1 MLYLSCLSSL
11 TVRNEYCQAVVDDGG
26 LKCML
31 DLLVNPDQNKNVVK
45 EALRLIK
52 TLAGNDNVKKDI
64 QNSQGISIIINAMTK
79 HIVSW
84 DYVHFVY
91 FKLHFI
97 DFTFFRLSS
106 RFASPAAAPS
116 PPCASG
122 TWTTP
127 SRS

>member
-26 LKCML
+26 LKCLL
-31 DLLVNPDQNKNVVK
+31 DLLVDPDQNKNVVK

-79 HIVSW
+79 HIVS
-84 DYVHFVY
+84 
-91 FKLHFI
+91 L
-97 DFTFFRLSS
+97 TT
-106 RFASPAAAPS
+106 ASCSHKAGFMSLAI
-116 PPCASG
+116 G
-122 TWTTP
+122 VNFM
-127 SRS
+127 